1 MPEKWKMA
9 LICLVHK
16 KGNLTNC
23 ANYRGISLLNITYNV
38 LSSIL
43 NARLMSIA
51 ENIIGKYQAG
61 FRRNKSTTDQIFNL
75 RQIIKKITEY
85 NIDTH
90 HVIVD
95 FRAAYDM

>member
-1 MPEKWKMA
+1 MA
-9 LICLVHK
+9 LICPVHK

-23 ANYRGISLLNITYNV
+23 ANYRGISLLNTTYKV

-43 NARLMSIA
+43 NARLMPIA

-61 FRRNKSTTDQIFNL
+61 FRRNKSTTDQIFSL
-75 RQIIKKITEY
+75 RQIIEKTTEY